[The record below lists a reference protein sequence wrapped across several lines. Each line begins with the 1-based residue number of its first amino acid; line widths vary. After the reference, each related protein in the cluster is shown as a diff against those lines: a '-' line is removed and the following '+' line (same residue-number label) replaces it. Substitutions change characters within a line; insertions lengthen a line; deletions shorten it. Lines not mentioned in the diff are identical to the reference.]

1 VQGRRDVDALCSR
14 LQELGATPAS
24 PGAADAGGELSWDDA
39 FLAAVWTEIHLCHVC
54 SRQKLFSDPRACAA
68 TAGGGGGGGGGRAE
82 SELHR
87 AVVCTLLDEYRFFP
101 RYPAPELTLMGRL
114 LVSMRPV
121 GLGYA

>member
-54 SRQKLFSDPRACAA
+54 SRQKLFSDPRAGGG
-68 TAGGGGGGGGGRAE
+68 AGGGSRAE